1 MAVQAVTI
9 LKIAPCSI
17 SDARRFVGQH
27 HRHNLPPK
35 GGLFA
40 ARVVS
45 DGNTVGVV
53 IVGRPV
59 ARALDDGA
67 TAEVTRCCTDGTA
80 NACSML
86 YGAAKRAAKALGWE
100 RLITYTLE
108 TEAGASLTA
117 AGWQPVAD
125 LPARAAWVRPA
136 QARYQTDLFGNERRP
151 PEPKTRWQVTL

>member
-1 MAVQAVTI
+1 MKV
-9 LKIAPCSI
+9 APCTI
-17 SDARRFVGQH
+17 ADARRFIGQH

-35 GGLFA
+35 GALFA
-40 ARVVS
+40 ARVVR

-67 TAEVTRCCTDGTA
+67 TAEVTRCCTDGTP

-100 RLITYTLE
+100 RLITYTLA
-108 TEAGASLTA
+108 TEPGTSLRA
-117 AGWQPVAD
+117 AGWQRAAD
-125 LPARAAWVRPA
+125 VPARAAWVRPGA
-136 QARYQTDLFGNERRP
+136 TRYQTDLFGNERRP
-151 PEPKTRWQVTL
+151 PEPKIRWQVAL

>member
-1 MAVQAVTI
+1 MGAVKV
-9 LKIAPCSI
+9 APCTI
-17 SDARRFVGQH
+17 ADARRFIGQH
-27 HRHNLPPK
+27 HRHNLPPNS
-35 GGLFA
+35 GLFA

-67 TAEVTRCCTDGTA
+67 TAEVTRCCTDGTP

-100 RLITYTLE
+100 RLITYTLA
-108 TEAGASLTA
+108 TEPGASLRA
-117 AGWQPVAD
+117 AGWQRVAD
-125 LPARAAWVRPA
+125 LPARAAWARPN

-151 PEPKTRWQVTL
+151 PEPKTRWQVAL